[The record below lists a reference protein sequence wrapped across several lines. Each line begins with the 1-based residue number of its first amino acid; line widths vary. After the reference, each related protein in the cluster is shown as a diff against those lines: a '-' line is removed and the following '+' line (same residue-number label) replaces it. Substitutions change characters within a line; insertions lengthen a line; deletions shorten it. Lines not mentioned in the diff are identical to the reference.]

1 MTKTET
7 DLPSNRPTVSPIS
20 KGKIKE
26 VFFYRNMYSL
36 LYIHGEGII
45 LPIIKKFRSQQ

>member
-1 MTKTET
+1 MTKIET

-20 KGKIKE
+20 KGKIK